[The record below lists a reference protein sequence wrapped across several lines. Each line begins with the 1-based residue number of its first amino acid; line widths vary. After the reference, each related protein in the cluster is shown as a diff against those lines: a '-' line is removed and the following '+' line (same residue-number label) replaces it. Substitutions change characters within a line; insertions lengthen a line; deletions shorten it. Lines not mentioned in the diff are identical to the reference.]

1 MSDAQKA
8 HEGPAW
14 LEGKDTR
21 MTVLSK
27 EPLVLETPVSLL
39 AGQRITDKQFLF
51 VRHIQDLAEGM
62 TMDPMPLARQRH
74 FSKMSRQRCQ
84 LAICAYDIDSNKWDK
99 IALRLLKSIRA

>member
-51 VRHIQDLAEGM
+51 VRNIQDLAEGM

-74 FSKMSRQRCQ
+74 FSKMSLQRCQ
-84 LAICAYDIDSNKWDK
+84 LAYFC
-99 IALRLLKSIRA
+99 LRH